1 MKPVRIDPEA
11 RQEFLAAVDRYTAR
25 DGAVAVRFV
34 AAVDRA
40 LSRIHA
46 EPHTLPLARDV
57 PLATGVRAVL
67 VERFPYSVVF
77 TELDS
82 EIRILAFAHGRRRPG
97 YWRDRADSSES
108 G

>member
-1 MKPVRIDPEA
+1 MKPVRIEPEA
-11 RQEFLAAVDRYTAR
+11 RQEFLAAVDWYTAR

-34 AAVDRA
+34 AAIDGA

-57 PLATGVRAVL
+57 PPAMGVRALL

-77 TELDS
+77 TELDN
-82 EIRILAFAHGRRRPG
+82 EIRVLAFAHGRRRPG
-97 YWRDRADSSES
+97 YWRDRVASSES
-108 G
+108 R

>member
-1 MKPVRIDPEA
+1 VKPVRIDPEA

-34 AAVDRA
+34 AVIDRA
-40 LSRIHA
+40 PSRIRA
-46 EPHTLPLARDV
+46 EPRTLPLVRDV
-57 PLATGVRAVL
+57 PPAMGGRAVL

-77 TELDS
+77 LEFDS
-82 EIRILAFAHGRRRPG
+82 EIRILAFAHGRRQPG
-97 YWRDRADSSES
+97 YWKDRADSSES